1 MLLSIH
7 FWRFFILLFYVG
19 LTKQCGVSKFA
30 DDPFTVRIVGGVNA
44 EKGEF
49 PWQIS
54 LQLTHPQFGFLGH
67 WCGGVLVDK
76 QWIMTACHC
85 IINPLFSL
93 PHPIY
98 WHVRVGDHHLKRQE
112 GSEKTYNV
120 SHVFYNHWYRN
131 YDNDI
136 AMMRL
141 SEPVEL
147 NDYVQPVCLPD
158 KFDQFEGTDCYA
170 TGWGKVDFDKKGST
184 ILQKVKVE
192 IFDNSICSK
201 VYSEQFKI
209 PILQWHLCAGTLAG
223 GKGTCHGDSGGPL
236 QCKKNGKWYLAGVT
250 SFGSGCAKPGF
261 PDVYTRLTHYID
273 WVNSNKNTFKG

>member
-1 MLLSIH
+1 MSLSSQ
-7 FWRFFILLFYVG
+7 FWRILFSLYFVG

-30 DDPFTVRIVGGVNA
+30 DDPFTVRIVGGENA

-49 PWQIS
+49 PWQVWK
-54 LQLTHPQFGFLGH
+54 FRF
-67 WCGGVLVDK
+67 
-76 QWIMTACHC
+76 
-85 IINPLFSL
+85 PLFSL

-141 SEPVEL
+141 KEPVEL

-158 KFDQFEGTDCYA
+158 KFDQFEGSECYA
-170 TGWGKVDFDKKGST
+170 TGWGKVDFDKKGSP

-192 IFDNSICSK
+192 VFDNSICSK

-236 QCKKNGKWYLAGVT
+236 QCKKDGKWYLAGVT

-261 PDVYTRLTHYID
+261 PDVYTRLTHYFD
-273 WVNSNKNTFKG
+273 WVNSNLKTFER